1 MFHTFNQKFD
11 RHMTII
17 HPGEFCSSTEG
28 IIISTILGSCVSVIL
43 LDQERRCGG
52 MNHFML
58 AQSSATHLHF
68 EETTGRYGI
77 NAMELLINDM
87 MKLGSA
93 KSSFQA
99 KVFGG
104 GHVIK
109 TGNTNAIPETNIQ
122 FALDFLKNENIPVI
136 SQDTG
141 GEQGRKI
148 LLFPDTGQVL
158 LKRFSGTLATKAAA
172 EEEAYLNE
180 LRARQTRKAQSPDI
194 TLF

>member
-1 MFHTFNQKFD
+1 MFHTFNHKFD

-17 HPGEFCSSTEG
+17 HPGEFCSSTDDL
-28 IIISTILGSCVSVIL
+28 IISTILGSCVSVVL
-43 LDQERRCGG
+43 FDPDRQCGG

-58 AQSSATHLHF
+58 AQEGQNHLHF

-77 NAMELLINDM
+77 HAMELLINDM
-87 MKLGSA
+87 MKRGSQ

-109 TGNTNAIPETNIQ
+109 TGNHNAIPETNIN
-122 FALDFLKNENIPVI
+122 FALDFLQNEKIPVI

-141 GEQGRKI
+141 GDTGRKI
-148 LLFPDTGQVL
+148 FLFSQTGQVL
-158 LKRFSGTLATKAAA
+158 LKRFTGSLASKAAE
-172 EEEAYLNE
+172 EEEAYLAS
-180 LRARQTRKAQSPDI
+180 LRANQKKKTVDI